1 MTFNGVQDFIL
12 KPLPMQKL
20 TILRISV
27 LFGLIKDL
35 IQLGN
40 ISMLEDLVKTC
51 LEDIIPSI
59 ITKIQDNEEEKKI
72 KIQKGKFCQK
82 RSFEKNWI

>member
-1 MTFNGVQDFIL
+1 MQDFIL

-59 ITKIQDNEEEKKI
+59 ITKIQDNEEGKKQF
-72 KIQKGKFCQK
+72 KIQIGKFCQK
-82 RSFEKNWI
+82 RSFEKIWI